1 MKKMIYCLIFLHF
14 SLFVYSQ
21 TGTNFWMAPPDV
33 TDLNNPPGG
42 EPIYL
47 FIQSQSNVDVT
58 VTVDL
63 PANGSFTPIVMTIT
77 PQTTRR
83 VNLTP
88 FKPVLETRPTNT
100 IVPSGLH
107 IQSTGPVSVQYEIT
121 NSNNSD
127 ITSLKGDNALGNYFY
142 IPFHKYAPFFNNTYA
157 PPHQAFA
164 SFDIVATQNN
174 TLVRIY
180 SPEPS
185 DGHPALQQFSITLNA
200 GQTYSMGYTG
210 TNYEQPFTHP
220 SGAVVLS
227 DKPVAISLKD
237 DSQHNPSGG
246 CTDLQFEQIVP
257 VGNIGNDYIA
267 VKGNMNNTGDESVM
281 IMATVNGTDLYLNGA
296 SIPVI
301 TLFAG
306 EYYRVDMDYLSS
318 GPDNAVFIHATQPIY
333 AMHFT
338 GSGCKMGDA
347 LLPPLNFGTTAV
359 NISRTT
365 AETFFV
371 TLIARSSNTANF
383 TISGSG
389 TATINP
395 ASFITVPGTGG
406 QYKAARIQYNT
417 TEFPT
422 DSTFIIQNS
431 TGSFHVAI
439 TNGTAATSLR
449 YTYLSPFG
457 SSGSL
462 PLRLLQLSGRIQPEG
477 NYLEWLAGEDGERY
491 RYDVQLQQAS
501 GWATVESKE
510 SGTISGNKSYHY
522 IHPLHDK
529 LSRFYRIAAT
539 ELSINKTIYSNTIML
554 NRVNEGRNAMTVY
567 SDLATGQVSVQLT
580 GTDGTITAKIYTIS
594 GQLVQQSSE
603 RSNSFILDIRQLP
616 VGIYMLKVA
625 DARNQWQQ
633 KITRL

>member
-1 MKKMIYCLIFLHF
+1 MKKLIYSLIFLHF
-14 SLFVYSQ
+14 SLSVCSQ
-21 TGTNFWMAPPDV
+21 TGTSFWMAPPDV

-58 VTVDL
+58 VTVDQ
-63 PANGSFTPIVMTIT
+63 PANGAFTPIVVIVT
-77 PQTTRR
+77 PGRTRR
-83 VNLTP
+83 INLTA
-88 FKPVLETRPTNT
+88 FKASLETRPTNT
-100 IVPSGLH
+100 IANTGLR
-107 IQSTGPVSVQYEIT
+107 IQSTGSVSVQYEVT
-121 NSNNSD
+121 NTNNSD

-142 IPFHKYAPFFNNTYA
+142 IPFHKHSPFFNNTYSF
-157 PPHQAFA
+157 PHQAFA

-185 DGHPALQQFSITLNA
+185 DGHPALQQFSISLNA

-281 IMATVNGTDLYLNGA
+281 IMATVNGTDLYLDGA
-296 SIPVI
+296 STPVI

-306 EYYRVDMDYLSS
+306 EYYRLDMDYLSS

-395 ASFITVPGTGG
+395 ASFVIVPGTGG

-422 DSTFIIQNS
+422 DSTFTIQNS
-431 TGSFHVAI
+431 TGSFHVGT
-439 TNGTAATSLR
+439 TNGTAATSVR

-457 SSGSL
+457 NSGSL

-477 NYLEWLAGEDGERY
+477 NYLDWLAGEDGELY
-491 RYDVQLQQAS
+491 RYDVQVQQAT
-501 GWATVESKE
+501 GWATVESKQ
-510 SGTISGNKSYHY
+510 SGMISGNHSYHY
-522 IHPLHDK
+522 FHPLHDK
-529 LSRFYRIAAT
+529 LSRFYRITAT

-554 NRVNEGRNAMTVY
+554 NRINEGRDVMTVY
-567 SDLATGQVSVQLT
+567 SDPATGQVSVQLT
-580 GTDGTITAKIYTIS
+580 GTDGTITAKIYTSS

-603 RSNSFILDIRQLP
+603 RSNSFILNIRQLP

>member
-1 MKKMIYCLIFLHF
+1 MKKLMYCLIFLHF
-14 SLFVYSQ
+14 ALFVYSQ

-58 VTVDL
+58 VTVDQ
-63 PANGSFTPIVMTIT
+63 PANGSFTPIVMTIN

-88 FKPVLETRPTNT
+88 FKAALETRPTNT
-100 IVPSGLH
+100 IAKTGLR

-142 IPFHKYAPFFNNTYA
+142 IPFHKHAPFFNNTYA
-157 PPHQAFA
+157 SPHQAFA

-180 SPEPS
+180 PPVPS
-185 DGHPALQQFSITLNA
+185 DGHPALQQFSITLNT

-257 VGNIGNDYIA
+257 VGNMGNDYIA

-281 IMATVNGTDLYLNGA
+281 IMATVNGTDLYLDGA

-306 EYYRVDMDYLSS
+306 EYYRLDMDYLSS

-365 AETFFV
+365 AESFFV

-389 TATINP
+389 TATITP
-395 ASFITVPGTGG
+395 ASFVTVPGTGG

-417 TEFPT
+417 TQFPT
-422 DSTFIIQNS
+422 DSTFTIQNS
-431 TGSFHVAI
+431 TGSFHVGI

-457 SSGSL
+457 TSGSL

-491 RYDVQLQQAS
+491 RYDVQVQQAS

-522 IHPLHDK
+522 IHPLHDR

-567 SDLATGQVSVQLT
+567 SDPATGQLSVQLT
-580 GTDGTITAKIYTIS
+580 GTDGTITAKIYTIA
-594 GQLVQQSSE
+594 GQLVQQSSK
-603 RSNSFILDIRQLP
+603 RTNSFILDIRQLP
-616 VGIYMLKVA
+616 VGIYMLQVA

>member
-1 MKKMIYCLIFLHF
+1 MKKLIYILIFLHF
-14 SLFVYSQ
+14 SLSVCSQ
-21 TGTNFWMAPPDV
+21 TGTSFWMAPPDV

-58 VTVDL
+58 VTVDQ
-63 PANGSFTPIVMTIT
+63 PANGSFTPIVMTIN

-88 FKPVLETRPTNT
+88 FKASLETRPTNT
-100 IVPSGLH
+100 IANTGLR
-107 IQSTGPVSVQYEIT
+107 IQSTGPVSVQYEVA
-121 NSNNSD
+121 NLNNSD

-142 IPFHKYAPFFNNTYA
+142 IPFHKHSPFFNNTYGF
-157 PPHQAFA
+157 PHQAFA
-164 SFDIVATQNN
+164 SFDIVATQNG

-185 DGHPALQQFSITLNA
+185 DGHPALQQFSISLNA

-227 DKPVAISLKD
+227 NKPVAISLKD
-237 DSQHNPSGG
+237 DSQHNPSGA

-267 VKGNMNNTGDESVM
+267 VKGSMNNTGDESVM
-281 IMATVNGTDLYLNGA
+281 IMATVNGTDLYLDGA
-296 SIPVI
+296 STPVI

-371 TLIARSSNTANF
+371 TLIARSSNTGNF

-395 ASFITVPGTGG
+395 ASFVTVPGTGG

-422 DSTFIIQNS
+422 DSTFTIQNS
-431 TGSFHVAI
+431 TGSFHVGI
-439 TNGTAATSLR
+439 TNGTAATSVR

-477 NYLEWLAGEDGERY
+477 NYLEWLAGEDGELY
-491 RYDVQLQQAS
+491 RYDVQVRQVA
-501 GWATVESKE
+501 GWAAVESKQ
-510 SGTISGNKSYHY
+510 SGTISGNHSYHY

-554 NRVNEGRNAMTVY
+554 NRINEGRNLMTVY

-580 GTDGTITAKIYTIS
+580 GTDGTVTAKIYTIS
-594 GQLVQQSSE
+594 GQLVQQSNE

-616 VGIYMLKVA
+616 VGIYMLRVA
-625 DARNQWQQ
+625 DTRNQWQQ